1 MQGDNNINNI
11 NIYYENV
18 DGAQENNNLG
28 PEDVAL
34 NKVLNRQN
42 KMTEDCTR
50 IIEDLKMLF
59 KDAIKKVKKY
69 CETERSFNTTFK
81 CAAKLYEQA
90 KKLYFNYVKICDSG
104 IEDIKKFLNEGEIAI
119 DKEIEA
125 VQKKANEILGKNF
138 KKGNDY
144 LNNNSEYLEN
154 LKYEKYLKSLK
165 EVYKKTSK
173 EIVDSTLNTINTNK
187 NIFYTALDKKEFYG
201 DAVELNFPLHS
212 NFNYGFH
219 RYDYITPNTED
230 KAKKDVARLLDKMFS
245 DLEKLR

>member
-34 NKVLNRQN
+34 NNVLNRQD

-69 CETERSFNTTFK
+69 CETEISFNRTYRY
-81 CAAKLYEQA
+81 AVKLYEQA
-90 KKLYFNYVKICDSG
+90 KELYFNYVKICDSG
-104 IEDIKKFLNEGEIAI
+104 IADIEKFLNEGKIAI

-125 VQKKANEILGKNF
+125 VQKKTNDILKENIN
-138 KKGNDY
+138 KGNNY
-144 LNNNSEYLEN
+144 LNNNSKYLEN
-154 LKYEKYLKSLK
+154 LKYEKYLKSLREDFK
-165 EVYKKTSK
+165 TTSK

-187 NIFYTALDKKEFYG
+187 DIFYTALDKKEFYG
-201 DAVELNFPLHS
+201 DAVELYFPLHS
-212 NFNYGFH
+212 EFDYGFH
-219 RYDYITPNTED
+219 LYDYTAPNTED

-245 DLEKLR
+245 ELEKLR